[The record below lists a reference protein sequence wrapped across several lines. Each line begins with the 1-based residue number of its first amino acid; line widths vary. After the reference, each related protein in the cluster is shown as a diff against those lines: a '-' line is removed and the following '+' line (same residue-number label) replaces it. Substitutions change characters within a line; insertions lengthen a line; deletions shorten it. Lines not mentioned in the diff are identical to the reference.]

1 MPPEDAPDYALADAD
16 RGRIVEWLSEELNTA
31 SLIRRNSQEHS
42 SFRRM
47 TNYEYN
53 YALQDLLGLPYDLAN
68 KLPPE
73 AASEDGFTNS
83 SELLQMSAM
92 QFETYR
98 EIGLKSLKR
107 AIVSG
112 QAPGGRHLHYLDA
125 GRDE

>member
-1 MPPEDAPDYALADAD
+1 
-16 RGRIVEWLSEELNTA
+16 
-31 SLIRRNSQEHS
+31 
-42 SFRRM
+42 M

-112 QAPGGRHLHYLDA
+112 QRRRPSPTLSRC
-125 GRDE
+125 RKR